1 VSGVLVSDAVD
12 LLRMFAGRRV
22 TLLSLLFAIESAP
35 MLEQMR
41 KLTSNTIVLV
51 MFGTIIFVFIF
62 FFGPQTGGYGPQ
74 ARVWAGKGSG
84 AVIYNTQMVAAF
96 ERRGRWNGVP
106 QPASPSETADVQ
118 RMLVEDRLFVL
129 WLAER
134 AEQAGLRISQ
144 DEVRCYIANWDPRF
158 MFDGERV
165 CADYPEGQNER
176 LRNWEFEF
184 YSDGEGRISEN
195 YRVGILS
202 SFAMSTEEYEAWKGR
217 ELLARRYLQLLRES
231 MAVPMEAVVATWER
245 RKDTVDLE
253 FIRLDPSL
261 AAVQTVSDEDVTAF
275 EAAESTTIESWYEAN
290 ATDFD
295 IEAQIRIRRIFIT
308 RPTDEGAEADAQRT
322 LYESALA
329 RAQAGEDFEALARE
343 LSENAFEAEQGGDM
357 GLRTVDN
364 LASTLVEAAA
374 DMEVGSV
381 KGVESSGNWS
391 VIRLEERIEASR
403 RPLDEVRSEIA
414 RTILQQRATESS
426 ESRMLDRGRAIIA
439 LAQAG
444 TSLEDA
450 AAAEA
455 AASAPAA
462 DVNADLAVTDGSG
475 DTAVAPA
482 APSAL
487 TVQTTGPFGREQEP
501 VDLRSYGI
509 DVPAG
514 FTSPA
519 PPPDNVPG
527 VGSSR
532 ELAELAFSLTSESPV
547 LAEPIEIEGTWF
559 VVRLRERATLP
570 AEPPAAELSPIAD
583 SMRAAL
589 ADAIFD
595 SAGTDSRLFKGLA
608 FGDLPPAIAELYDA
622 ARADGALLV
631 NDDLFIVDVVED
643 LAASA
648 SN

>member
-1 VSGVLVSDAVD
+1 
-12 LLRMFAGRRV
+12 
-22 TLLSLLFAIESAP
+22 

-41 KLTSNTIVLV
+41 KLTGNTVILV

-84 AVIYNTQMVAAF
+84 AVIYNTQMLAGF

-106 QPASPSETADVQ
+106 QPASAVETADIQ
-118 RMLVEDRLFVL
+118 RVLVEDRLFVL

-134 AEQAGLRISQ
+134 AEQAGLRVTQ

-158 MFDGERV
+158 MFDGEAI
-165 CADYPEGQNER
+165 CADYPAGQAER

-184 YSDGEGRISEN
+184 YSDGQGRISEN

-202 SFAMSTEEYEAWKGR
+202 MFAMSTDEYEAWKGR

-231 MAVPMEAVVATWER
+231 MAIPLEAVRATWER

-253 FIRLDPSL
+253 FVRLDPSL
-261 AAVQTVSDEDVTAF
+261 ATATTVSDEDVAAF
-275 EAAESTTIESWYEAN
+275 EAAEGAAIDAYYEENAES
-290 ATDFD
+290 FD
-295 IEAQIRIRRIFIT
+295 IEAQVRIRRIYIT
-308 RPTDEGAEADAQRT
+308 RPTAEGAETDAQRA

-329 RAQAGEDFEALARE
+329 RAEAGEDFEALARE
-343 LSENAFEAEQGGDM
+343 LSENTFEAEQGGDM

-364 LASTLVEAAA
+364 LASTLVEATA
-374 DMEVGSV
+374 DMEVGAV

-414 RTILQQRATESS
+414 RTILQQRASDS
-426 ESRMLDRGRAIIA
+426 AESRMLDRGRAIIT

-444 TSLEDA
+444 STLEEA
-450 AAAEA
+450 ATAEA
-455 AASAPAA
+455 AAAAPA
-462 DVNADLAVTDGSG
+462 VPAVEGSG
-475 DTAVAPA
+475 EPVAAEGSADVAPA
-482 APSAL
+482 QAAPAVAAL

-501 VDLRSYGI
+501 VDLRAYGI

-519 PPPDNVPG
+519 PPPDSIPG
-527 VGSSR
+527 IGTSR
-532 ELAELAFSLTSESPV
+532 ELATLAFELSADAPV
-547 LAEPIEIEGTWF
+547 HPEPIEVEGTWF
-559 VVRLRERATLP
+559 VVRLVERSTLP
-570 AEPPAAELSPIAD
+570 AEPPSSELSSIAE
-583 SMRAAL
+583 SMRTGL
-589 ADAIFD
+589 ADALFD
-595 SAGTDSRLFKGLA
+595 AATTDNRLFKGLA
-608 FGDLPPAIAELYDA
+608 FGDLPPAIVELYDL
-622 ARADGALLV
+622 ARQAGALRV
-631 NDDLFIVDVVED
+631 NEELFTVDVVDD
-643 LAASA
+643 LAATA

>member
-1 VSGVLVSDAVD
+1 
-12 LLRMFAGRRV
+12 
-22 TLLSLLFAIESAP
+22 

-106 QPASPSETADVQ
+106 QPASATETAEVQ

-129 WLAER
+129 WLADR

-165 CADYPEGQNER
+165 CADYPEGQSER

-202 SFAMSTEEYEAWKGR
+202 MFAMSTEEYETWKGR

-231 MAVPMEAVVATWER
+231 VAVPMEAVVATWQR

-261 AAVQTVSDEDVTAF
+261 ASAQTISDEDVAAF
-275 EAAESTTIESWYEAN
+275 EATEGAAIEAWYEAN
-290 ATDFD
+290 ATEFD
-295 IEAQIRIRRIFIT
+295 IEAQVRIRRIYIT
-308 RPTDEGAEADAQRT
+308 RPADEGAEYDAQRT

-343 LSENAFEAEQGGDM
+343 LSENTFEAEQGGDM

-364 LASTLVEAAA
+364 LATTLVEASA

-403 RPLDEVRSEIA
+403 RPLDDVRSEIA
-414 RTILQQRATESS
+414 RTILEQRATDSA
-426 ESRMLDRGRAIIA
+426 ESRILDRGRAIIE

-444 TSLEDA
+444 STLEEA

-455 AASAPAA
+455 AASAPADATDA
-462 DVNADLAVTDGSG
+462 DSEVAEGS
-475 DTAVAPA
+475 AEVEVAPTS
-482 APSAL
+482 PTAL

-519 PPPDNVPG
+519 PPPDSIPG
-527 VGSSR
+527 IGTSR
-532 ELAELAFSLTSESPV
+532 ELAERAFALTPEAPV

-559 VVRLRERATLP
+559 AVRLRERATLQ
-570 AEPPAAELSPIAD
+570 AEPPAEELAPIAD

-589 ADAIFD
+589 ADAVFD
-595 SAGTDSRLFKGLA
+595 AANTDNRLFKGLA
-608 FGDLPPAIAELYDA
+608 FGDLPPAIADLYEA
-622 ARADGALLV
+622 ARTDGALRV
-631 NDDLFIVDVVED
+631 NDDLFVVDVVDD